1 MSTDANP
8 GLSSPQGGAK
18 PKDGPSN
25 QRSHRSGSRGPGNNL
40 SGRGGGSGFHRG
52 NPGHGNMGGRGGPR
66 GGGRGGGFG
75 SRDGS
80 QQRDGG
86 GRGMSEFYL
95 YILILKDYDDH
106 IMISPVQNGKT
117 KSSIK

>member
-18 PKDGPSN
+18 PKDGPNN

-52 NPGHGNMGGRGGPR
+52 NPGHGNMSGRGGPR

-86 GRGMSEFYL
+86 GRGMSEFIFIFL
-95 YILILKDYDDH
+95 AWK
-106 IMISPVQNGKT
+106 QR
-117 KSSIK
+117 